1 MKIGDIDVANSLL
14 NLESR
19 VMIMDQMFKYIF
31 ENNPN
36 IKKPSPRIMEIFHN
50 NAIGQLQKKYP
61 TMNIKKKSR

>member
-14 NLESR
+14 NLESKIM
-19 VMIMDQMFKYIF
+19 VMDQMFKYIF

-61 TMNIKKKSR
+61 NMGIKKKSR